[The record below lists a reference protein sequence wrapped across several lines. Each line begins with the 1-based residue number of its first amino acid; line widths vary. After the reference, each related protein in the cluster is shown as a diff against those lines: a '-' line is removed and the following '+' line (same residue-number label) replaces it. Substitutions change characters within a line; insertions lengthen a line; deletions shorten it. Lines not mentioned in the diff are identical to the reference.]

1 MRSIKLIKVLKDKS
15 YSSPSY
21 LSYYL
26 FAFLSFLSL
35 RFSFIVF
42 AGFFLSVFFESWPL
56 DMIFSFEFICNNM
69 LRKLS
74 ILHLKPN
81 AQRRG

>member
-15 YSSPSY
+15 YSSPS
-21 LSYYL
+21 YL

-56 DMIFSFEFICNNM
+56 DMIFSFEFIGNNII
-69 LRKLS
+69 RKLS